1 MSTRPGWPEKLRLA
15 HVPTPL
21 QRTAALDALVG
32 CELWIKR
39 DDMTGGAEAGNKI
52 RKLEY
57 LLAAARNQGADTVI
71 TCGGVQS
78 NHARATAVLA
88 RQLGMRPVLML
99 RTTDGQAPAL
109 PWQGNLMLA
118 GLLGAELRF
127 ITPSQYRERDQLLA
141 ELAGELRRSGRLP
154 YVIPEGGSCGLGALG
169 YVDAM
174 AEVRGQLDGGWR
186 APGQAAPPSRF
197 DAVVHACGS
206 GGTAAGISIGAA
218 LHGVADQA
226 VAVAVCDDSEY
237 FRERVRAIHAELEA
251 FLPELVRS
259 QVPLRIVD
267 EYKGPAYG
275 VASPEQTAFIAE
287 VARVSGLI
295 LDPVYSGK
303 ALFGLAQLAPKTQRV
318 LFVHTGGLPG
328 LLAEPEQFADRMALP
343 TFPTLRSS

>member
-1 MSTRPGWPEKLRLA
+1 MAGWPDKLRLA
-15 HVPTPL
+15 HLPTPL
-21 QRTAALDALVG
+21 QRAAALDALVG

-57 LLAAARNQGADTVI
+57 LLAAARAQGADSVI

-78 NHARATAVLA
+78 NHARATAILA
-88 RQLGMRPVLML
+88 RQLGLRPVLVL
-99 RTTDGQAPAL
+99 RTADGRAPAL
-109 PWQGNLMLA
+109 PWQGNLMLG
-118 GLLGAELRF
+118 GLLGAELHF
-127 ITPSQYRERDQLLA
+127 ITPAQYRERDRLLA
-141 ELAGELRRSGRLP
+141 DLAAELRRGGRVP

-174 AEVRGQLDGGWR
+174 AEVRGQLDGGVR
-186 APGQAAPPSRF
+186 ERGEPAPPSRF

-206 GGTAAGISIGAA
+206 GGTAAGICIGAA
-218 LHGVADQA
+218 LHDVADQA
-226 VAVAVCDDSEY
+226 VAVAVCDDGAY
-237 FRERVRAIHAELEA
+237 FSERVRSIHAEIET

-259 QVPLRIVD
+259 QVPLRILD
-267 EYKGPAYG
+267 DYKGPAYG
-275 VASPEQTAFIAE
+275 VASPEQSAFIAE

-303 ALFGLAQLAPKTQRV
+303 ALFGLARLAPKAARV

-328 LLAEPEQFADRMALP
+328 LLAEPEQFASQMTLP